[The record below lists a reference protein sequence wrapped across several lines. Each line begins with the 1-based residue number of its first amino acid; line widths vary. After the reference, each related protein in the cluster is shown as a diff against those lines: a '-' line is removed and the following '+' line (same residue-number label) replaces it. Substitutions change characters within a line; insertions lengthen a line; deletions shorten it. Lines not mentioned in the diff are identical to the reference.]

1 MQHLL
6 QAENISKKVGKKELL
21 RGISLELKGGD
32 VYGFTGENGAG
43 KTMLFRILSGLVKPS
58 EGRVLLDGADIH
70 NEGVQKKIGVIIEN
84 SLMWPELTG
93 MENLLFLSE
102 LNRFISKKEVMLA
115 MERVGLEPDNELPLK
130 HYSLGMKQRLMI
142 AQAIMENPDF
152 LFLDEPTNAIDQE
165 GVLLARKIILEEA
178 KRGAVVLLS
187 SHVNQDI
194 SALCREVYQMNSG
207 NCKKLYEGMKHE

>member
-102 LNRFISKKEVMLA
+102 LNRFISKK
-115 MERVGLEPDNELPLK
+115 K
-130 HYSLGMKQRLMI
+130 
-142 AQAIMENPDF
+142 
-152 LFLDEPTNAIDQE
+152 
-165 GVLLARKIILEEA
+165 
-178 KRGAVVLLS
+178 
-187 SHVNQDI
+187 
-194 SALCREVYQMNSG
+194 
-207 NCKKLYEGMKHE
+207 